1 MYRIRVVLR
10 RLLLIAVPTLS
21 LTLGACGGDDGPTQP
36 TAARVSTTTPA
47 ATPRPATTPQ
57 RDTSPQRDT
66 IGRIA
71 STDGVRQRVLG
82 RRARTVTVLEGAG
95 QSAGAR
101 PVVVFLHGW
110 GAIDPR
116 FYAPWLVH
124 LVRGGSTVIYPRYQS
139 SVITSPATVL
149 GNTVAALRTA
159 FAVVP
164 PADGRL
170 VVAGH
175 SAGGALGADYAAMAR
190 DKRLPVPAAVFS
202 VYPGRSLR
210 GGPAVIPP
218 VDQSGIPAAVRILA
232 LGSEADET
240 VGTATARQIGRLG
253 RYVRVTDARVDDHLA
268 PLRTDRVAQATFW
281 APLDRLIERARR
293 AAGGRSR

>member
-1 MYRIRVVLR
+1 MFRIRVSLR
-10 RLLLIAVPTLS
+10 RLLLIAVPALS

-36 TAARVSTTTPA
+36 TAARLSTTPA
-47 ATPRPATTPQ
+47 TATPRRDPAPQ
-57 RDTSPQRDT
+57 RYPSPQRDT

-71 STDGVRQRVLG
+71 ATHGVRQRVLG
-82 RRARTVTVLEGAG
+82 RAARTVTVLEGAG

-124 LVRGGSTVIYPRYQS
+124 LVRRGSTVIYPRYQN
-139 SVITSPATVL
+139 SVATPPATVL

-159 FAVVP
+159 FAVAP
-164 PADGRL
+164 PADGHL

-175 SAGGALGADYAAMAR
+175 SAGGALGADYAALAR
-190 DKRLPVPAAVFS
+190 ARRLPVPAAVFS

-210 GGPAVIPP
+210 GGPTAIPP
-218 VDQSGIPAAVRILA
+218 IDQSGIPEAVRILA
-232 LGSEADET
+232 LGSEADQT
-240 VGTATARQIGRLG
+240 VGTTTARQIGRAG
-253 RYVRVTDARVDDHLA
+253 RYVRVKDPRVDDHLA

-281 APLDRLIERARR
+281 APLDRLVERARR